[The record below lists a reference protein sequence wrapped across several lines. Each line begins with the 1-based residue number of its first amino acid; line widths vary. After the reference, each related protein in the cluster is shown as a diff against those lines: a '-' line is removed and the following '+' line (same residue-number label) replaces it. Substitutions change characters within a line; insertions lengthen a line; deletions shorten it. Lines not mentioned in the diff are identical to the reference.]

1 MVASTRDRIL
11 ILLRSKGEATVA
23 ELAEALELSPGGVRR
38 HLDGL
43 RAEGLVDARMLRGGV
58 GRPSFAFFLTE
69 QAEERTPA
77 SYSRLLSRM
86 FQRLVELKES
96 DLRGRD
102 GLQVLAS
109 VFEGVAREVAR
120 DHRLEVEGPTLE
132 QRVAQASRALQAE
145 GILDRWGR
153 EADGYHLLNS
163 TCPYRRAAQASPAPC
178 QADRLAIELL
188 LGAPVEQ
195 IGRLVD
201 GSPCCEYVV
210 RVQAATTGE
219 GPSR

>member
-43 RAEGLVDARMLRGGV
+43 RAEGLADARMLRGGV

-178 QADRLAIELL
+178 QSDRLAIELL

>member
-1 MVASTRDRIL
+1 MPT
-11 ILLRSKGEATVA
+11 G
-23 ELAEALELSPGGVRR
+23 
-38 HLDGL
+38 
-43 RAEGLVDARMLRGGV
+43 
-58 GRPSFAFFLTE
+58 
-69 QAEERTPA
+69 
-77 SYSRLLSRM
+77 YSRLVSRM
-86 FQRLVELKES
+86 FQRLLEMKES

-120 DHRLEVEGPTLE
+120 DHRLEVDGPTLE

-163 TCPYRRAAQASPAPC
+163 TCPYRRAAQASHAPC
-178 QADRLAIELL
+178 QSDRLAIELL
-188 LGAPVEQ
+188 LGVPVDQ

-210 RVQAATTGE
+210 QMQVAATGE
-219 GPSR
+219 LPSL